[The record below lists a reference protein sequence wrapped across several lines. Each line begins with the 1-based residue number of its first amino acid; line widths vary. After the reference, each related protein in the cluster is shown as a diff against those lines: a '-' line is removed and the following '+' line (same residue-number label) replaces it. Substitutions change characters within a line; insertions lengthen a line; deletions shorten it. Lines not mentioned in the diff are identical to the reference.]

1 MRRVKRPR
9 HEASGAVL
17 SMLRPLLR
25 FSIGRDAYVL
35 RGIGSRYGPVFV
47 RRPPHDR
54 GGAQRAADA

>member
-1 MRRVKRPR
+1 
-9 HEASGAVL
+9 
-17 SMLRPLLR
+17 MLRPLLR